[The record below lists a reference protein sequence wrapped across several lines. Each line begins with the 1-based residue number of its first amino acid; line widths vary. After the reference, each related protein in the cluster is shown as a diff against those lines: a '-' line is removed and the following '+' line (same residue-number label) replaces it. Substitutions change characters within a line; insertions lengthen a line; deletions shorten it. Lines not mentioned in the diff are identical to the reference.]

1 METGCAFVNP
11 VIKNKKIIFRGPKI
25 EKFYLIFLKVIMMM
39 DKTLYVRRV
48 ITVAQP
54 VQMEQLMDVLLVRIL
69 LLHLETI
76 IMVLYI
82 KKIA

>member
-1 METGCAFVNP
+1 
-11 VIKNKKIIFRGPKI
+11 
-25 EKFYLIFLKVIMMM
+25 MMM

-54 VQMEQLMDVLLVRIL
+54 VQMEQVMDVLLVRIL